1 MHTRAIIAGLA
12 IASSIVWA
20 AEYPV
25 VQGKTYKFEKIA
37 EGVYYATG
45 GIGSNNVS

>member
-12 IASSIVWA
+12 IAGSIVWA

-25 VQGKTYKFEKIA
+25 VQGKT
-37 EGVYYATG
+37 
-45 GIGSNNVS
+45 